1 MTDKLTLQDC
11 FKYPKAKIKRIY
23 DAEVTGTYKNI
34 RLYQTF
40 LYMVKDT
47 IKLYPNIKQ
56 IRSST
61 ELDFEAMCNI
71 SNCKLILRDISEL
84 TDEERKHIL
93 NNFIFDLYI
102 DTVGIS
108 EIVWNNFDDLLAC
121 CEHRKESI
129 DYLRSIN
136 IDIDGFLKS
145 GKAVK
150 G

>member
-1 MTDKLTLQDC
+1 MTDKLTLQDWML
-11 FKYPKAKIKRIY
+11 YNNS
-23 DAEVTGTYKNI
+23 TLLYKNEKHKI
-34 RLYQTF
+34 FSANYF
-40 LYMVKDT
+40 NEFV
-47 IKLYPNIKQ
+47 
-56 IRSST
+56 
-61 ELDFEAMCNI
+61 ELIHNNYWDMDILDKNSFTDLIPI

-136 IDIDGFLKS
+136 IDIDDYLLS

>member
-11 FKYPKAKIKRIY
+11 FKYPEAEIRHNSGGSFKDVFELIIRSY
-23 DAEVTGTYKNI
+23 DANMST
-34 RLYQTF
+34 
-40 LYMVKDT
+40 LYMLAD
-47 IKLYPNIKQ
+47 Y
-56 IRSST
+56 
-61 ELDFEAMCNI
+61 D
-71 SNCKLILRDISEL
+71 CKLILRDISEL

-136 IDIDGFLKS
+136 IDIDGFLQS

>member
-1 MTDKLTLQDC
+1 MINLG
-11 FKYPKAKIKRIY
+11 Y
-23 DAEVTGTYKNI
+23 DYSII
-34 RLYQTF
+34 RLSLNYFTMREIIEETAEDIF
-40 LYMVKDT
+40 NDYYV
-47 IKLYPNIKQ
+47 
-56 IRSST
+56 
-61 ELDFEAMCNI
+61 C
-71 SNCKLILRDISEL
+71 NCKLILRDISEL

-108 EIVWNNFDDLLAC
+108 EIVWDNFNDLLAC
-121 CEHRKESI
+121 CEHRKESM

-136 IDIDGFLKS
+136 IDIDGFLQS